1 MKRLLLAVI
10 GFYRRRLSGRGP
22 FAQVR
27 CTFEGLESCSL
38 YAERITRE
46 SPSAWVAL
54 GRIRRRLRRCRHLSL
69 YRLAEGKLGWGR
81 DYDVVLKGSG
91 KRVLDDA
98 LRQDGECEPV
108 RAAVGRAAARVA
120 GARIESGPLPLLRD
134 AEGARRTWKRRLWA
148 RLTAV
153 GILAALASIA
163 ALVGAGIFTVIP
175 LLAALIPA
183 GLARTASS
191 ILRRLDWLEVLAAID
206 GPRQVGE

>member
-27 CTFEGLESCSL
+27 CTFEGLESCSA

-54 GRIRRRLRRCRHLSL
+54 GSIRRRLRRCRHLSL
-69 YRLAEGKLGWGR
+69 YRLAGGKLGWGR
-81 DYDVVLKGSG
+81 DYDVVLQGDG

-98 LRQDGECEPV
+98 LRQDGECEAV
-108 RAAVGRAAARVA
+108 RAAVGRAAARIA
-120 GARIESGPLPLLRD
+120 GTRIESGPLPLLRD
-134 AEGARRTWKRRLWA
+134 AEGARRTWRRRLWT
-148 RLTAV
+148 RLAAV
-153 GILAALASIA
+153 GILAALAGVA
-163 ALVGAGIFTVIP
+163 ALVGAGPLAVIP
-175 LLAALIPA
+175 LLTAVIPAALA
-183 GLARTASS
+183 LTARG